1 MPRFL
6 RSVRHSCDRLG
17 LMITLPVHGPP
28 RSRNCRNASNVT
40 GGGGVL
46 GTALMAQQRKRV
58 RQFLPRWFVTSGAAL
73 LSVLVTAVSMAQEPA
88 QPPAAPP
95 AVTPGAQMVLATGPG
110 ADVFQRVCVLCHPP
124 ERIVS
129 VRRTKTEWEE
139 VLDKMIARGAQVN
152 DDNYGTIE
160 NYLLRS
166 YGKVNVNRAVKDDL
180 VLVGGLTPAEAE
192 SILKFRGENGPF
204 ADFAALGK
212 VPGLDLKKLEE
223 KKDAFTF

>member
-1 MPRFL
+1 
-6 RSVRHSCDRLG
+6 
-17 LMITLPVHGPP
+17 
-28 RSRNCRNASNVT
+28 
-40 GGGGVL
+40 
-46 GTALMAQQRKRV
+46 MARQRKDAREV
-58 RQFLPRWFVTSGAAL
+58 LRRWFVASGVAL
-73 LSVLVTAVSMAQEPA
+73 LSVLVTAVTMAQEPA

-95 AVTPGAQMVLATGPG
+95 AAAPGAQMVLATGPG

-124 ERIVS
+124 DRIVS

-160 NYLLRS
+160 DYLLRS
-166 YGKVNVNRAVKDDL
+166 YGKINVNKAGKDDL
-180 VLVGGLTPAEAE
+180 VLIGGLTPAEAE
-192 SILKFRGENGPF
+192 SILKFRSENGPF

-212 VPGLDLKKLEE
+212 VPGLDPKKLED

>member
-1 MPRFL
+1 MARQ
-6 RSVRHSCDRLG
+6 RSDVRE
-17 LMITLPVHGPP
+17 
-28 RSRNCRNASNVT
+28 
-40 GGGGVL
+40 
-46 GTALMAQQRKRV
+46 
-58 RQFLPRWFVTSGAAL
+58 FLPRWFVASGVAL
-73 LSVLVTAVSMAQEPA
+73 LSVLVTAVTMAQEPA

-95 AVTPGAQMVLATGPG
+95 AATPGAQMVLATGPG

-124 ERIVS
+124 DRIVS

-180 VLVGGLTPAEAE
+180 VLVGGLTPDEAEA
-192 SILKFRGENGPF
+192 SQVPRRNGPF

-212 VPGLDLKKLEE
+212 LPGLDLKKLEE
-223 KKDAFTF
+223 RRTRSPSDAVRPAPASRLPPRPGPATTMTAARRYSRQLERVSLAASL